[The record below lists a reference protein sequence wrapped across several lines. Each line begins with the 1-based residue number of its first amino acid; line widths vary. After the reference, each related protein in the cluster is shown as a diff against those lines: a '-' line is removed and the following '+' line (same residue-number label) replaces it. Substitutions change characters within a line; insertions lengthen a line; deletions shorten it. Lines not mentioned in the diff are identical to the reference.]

1 MHTAAHDSSYVHQ
14 FILSCITNAATSA
27 IELWRVMFVA
37 APVGQF
43 PGTPGFNPSTFWD
56 VSQAATQAAPVQARF
71 RLPPLGMTL
80 SLLYV
85 AVIWLNARE
94 AIGQLHTTTTAAA
107 AAAAQCRGLGES
119 AAAAVAAAAVA
130 HQQCTLELFHPHGC
144 PEPHEQWIARLQ
156 AW

>member
-1 MHTAAHDSSYVHQ
+1 
-14 FILSCITNAATSA
+14 
-27 IELWRVMFVA
+27 MFVA

-107 AAAAQCRGLGES
+107 AAVINMPAWFSEMSCTAEVDVAGTCRL
-119 AAAAVAAAAVA
+119 
-130 HQQCTLELFHPHGC
+130 
-144 PEPHEQWIARLQ
+144 
-156 AW
+156 